1 MAVDSAQVRSD
12 LRADLF
18 TLADSLN
25 RYPDTTVTIVGH
37 TDNTASAARN
47 MRLGQMRA
55 DAIKNLLVRK
65 GLSPGRITTE
75 SQGESNPIASN
86 NTPDG
91 RKENRR
97 VELTII
103 D

>member
-1 MAVDSAQVRSD
+1 
-12 LRADLF
+12 
-18 TLADSLN
+18 
-25 RYPDTTVTIVGH
+25 
-37 TDNTASAARN
+37 
-47 MRLGQMRA
+47 MRA
-55 DAIKNLLVRK
+55 DAIKNLLVKK
-65 GLSPGRITTE
+65 GLSPSRITTE